1 MNTISSLAG
10 KVAVITGASRGVGA
24 GIATLLGEQ
33 GATVYV
39 TGRTTASRPGTTPG
53 TISEVADSI
62 TRTGGVGIAVVCD
75 HADDSQIKALFD
87 RVKAEHG
94 HLDIL
99 VNNATALARDPY
111 APPPFWDKS
120 LTISEQFTVGLR
132 SAFVASYY
140 AAPLL
145 IAADG
150 ALVVNVSYY
159 GAVSYHL
166 DPAYGATKAGLDKL
180 TFDMAQDFKPYKVA
194 VVSIWP
200 GTTATERAKSVLSK
214 IPGGFKKLESA
225 ETPKFSGLA
234 IASLYADP
242 QLMSKSGSVVIAA
255 EAALEY
261 GFKDFNGKQPPS
273 FREQMGSP
281 RPFFTKILL
290 GGRPVSVHLDE

>member
-1 MNTISSLAG
+1 MKAFPSLAG
-10 KVAVITGASRGVGA
+10 KVAVVTGASRGVGA
-24 GIATLLGEQ
+24 GIATLLGEL

-39 TGRTTASRPGTTPG
+39 TGRTTTSKPGAHPG
-53 TISEVADSI
+53 TINEVAKSI
-62 TRTGGVGIAVVCD
+62 TAAGGVGIAVACD
-75 HADDSQIKALFD
+75 HADEGQVKALFE
-87 RVKAEHG
+87 RVKAEQG

-99 VNNATALARDPY
+99 VNNATALGPNPH
-111 APPPFWDKS
+111 APPPFWNKS

-145 IAADG
+145 IVADV
-150 ALVVNVSYY
+150 ALVVNVSFY

-180 TFDMAQDFKPYKVA
+180 TFDMAGDFKPYEVA

-200 GTTATERAKSVLSK
+200 GPTATERAKSVLAT
-214 IPGGFKKLESA
+214 IPGGDKMLESA

-234 IASLYADP
+234 IASLYSDP
-242 QLMSKSGSVVIAA
+242 QLMSKSGTVVIAA
-255 EAALEY
+255 EAALQY

-273 FREQMGSP
+273 LREQKGSP
-281 RPFFTKILL
+281 CPFFAK
-290 GGRPVSVHLDE
+290 S